1 MTNDPLVT
9 IVLFAPLVG
18 LIPIFVLPKARE
30 EQIKWVALLF
40 TVLTFG
46 LRLVLLAA
54 FDANV
59 ATLQHVDK
67 APWLTFGNVVIQY
80 YVGVDGLSMLLVLLT
95 TFIMP
100 LAILFSLYHVKD
112 RVRLYYAFML
122 ILEFAFTGVFV
133 SHDLFLF
140 FVFWEV
146 SLVPMYFIVGIWGAE
161 QRIYAAVKLFL
172 YTMAGSLLMLLSI
185 LWIGTHFGTFDV
197 QQLTDMV
204 QKAGPSGTAALFAG
218 TGVEALLFLGFFA
231 AFAVKVPIWPLHS
244 WLPDAH
250 VQAPTAGSVI
260 LAGVL
265 LKLGTYGLVRF
276 CLGLFPDPAVQFAP
290 FIGGASVIRVID
302 VAWAV

>member
-1 MTNDPLVT
+1 MRFL
-9 IVLFAPLVG
+9 
-18 LIPIFVLPKARE
+18 
-30 EQIKWVALLF
+30 
-40 TVLTFG
+40 
-46 LRLVLLAA
+46 
-54 FDANV
+54 
-59 ATLQHVDK
+59 
-67 APWLTFGNVVIQY
+67 
-80 YVGVDGLSMLLVLLT
+80 ML
-95 TFIMP
+95 
-100 LAILFSLYHVKD
+100 
-112 RVRLYYAFML
+112 ML
-122 ILEFAFTGVFV
+122 ILEFAMIGVFV
-133 SHDLFLF
+133 AQDLFLF

-204 QKAGPSGTAALFAG
+204 QKAGPSGTAALFGGAG
-218 TGVEALLFLGFFA
+218 IEALLFLGFFA

-265 LKLGTYGLVRF
+265 LKLGTYCLVRF
-276 CLGLFPDPAVQFAP
+276 CFGLVPDAAVPFAP
-290 FIGGASVIRVID
+290 FNRGIAIIRISYSCR
-302 VAWAV
+302 